1 MRALAVLLLV
11 LATGCNHLH
20 ASYTATSTTSAG
32 TVASSSGG
40 GLYVQGGALGVLI
53 LGGVLLSTV
62 VEGEPPTAMFSD
74 VAMRPAPAMKADR
87 AVNEQDCTKPIDLSS
102 GNLRCR

>member
-1 MRALAVLLLV
+1 MRVLAVLLLA
-11 LATGCNHLH
+11 LATGCNHIH
-20 ASYTATSTTSAG
+20 ASYTAASTTSGG
-32 TVASSSGG
+32 TVVSSSGG

-62 VEGEPPTAMFSD
+62 VEGEPPAAMFSD

-87 AVNEQDCTKPIDLSS
+87 AVNEQDCTKPIDLTS
-102 GNLRCR
+102 GNLRCK